1 MMKHLKSILCLA
13 LILALAL
20 QLGGCAGGTP
30 EAPVAAKVIDLM
42 AEITPAKPE
51 AAPVKPEAAEAATD
65 FSLRLFKAGRQAGEN
80 TLISPISVLS
90 ALAMTANG
98 AKGETLAQM
107 EQVLGMDREAL
118 NGFFRTWL
126 EALAK
131 DPALKAANSIWFT
144 QDRRFTVNRDF
155 LQTNAD
161 YYGAD
166 VYQAPFDNST
176 LAAINDWVKEKTDGM
191 IPEILDQIP
200 PNVVMYLVNALA
212 FDAKWEVP
220 YEKASVQSGN
230 FLPENGEKVL
240 VDFMQSEEHLYL
252 EDDKAVGFL
261 KPYEGGKYAF
271 MALLPKEGVS
281 LADCADSLDGAAFRA
296 LLAGQ
301 SQETVFT
308 ALPKFETGW
317 NGELS
322 ELLRQ
327 LGMGLAFDPE
337 AADFSGLGSAAGGNI
352 GISRVLHKT
361 FLSVAEEG
369 TRAGAATVVEMD
381 TKGVLVEAPKYVTLD
396 RPFLYALVD
405 LENGIPL
412 FIGSMMNPA

>member
-1 MMKHLKSILCLA
+1 MKHLKSVLCLA
-13 LILALAL
+13 LIFALAL

-30 EAPVAAKVIDLM
+30 GAPVAAKVVDLM
-42 AEITPAKPE
+42 AEITPAKTE
-51 AAPVKPEAAEAATD
+51 AAPVKPEAAQAAAD
-65 FSLRLFKAGRQAGEN
+65 FSLRLFQAGREAGKN

-144 QDRRFTVNRDF
+144 QGDRFTVNRDF

-166 VYQAPFDNST
+166 LYQAPFDDST
-176 LAAINDWVKEKTDGM
+176 LAAINNWVKEKTDGM
-191 IPEILDQIP
+191 IPEILDRIP
-200 PNVVMYLVNALA
+200 PEAVMYLVNALA
-212 FDAKWEVP
+212 FDAKWEEP
-220 YEKASVQSGN
+220 YLESSVQSGN
-230 FLPENGEKVL
+230 FFPENGEKVL
-240 VDFMQSEEHLYL
+240 ADFMHSEERLYL

-281 LADCADSLDGAAFRA
+281 LADYTDSLNGAAFRA
-296 LLAGQ
+296 LLAGR
-301 SQETVFT
+301 SQETVFA

-322 ELLRQ
+322 QLLEQ
-327 LGMGLAFDPE
+327 LGMDLAFDLD
-337 AADFSGLGSAAGGNI
+337 AADFSGLGSAAGSNI

-361 FLSVAEEG
+361 FISVAEEG
-369 TRAGAATVVEMD
+369 TRAAAATVVEMD
-381 TKGVLVEAPKYVTLD
+381 SKGVMVEAPKYVILD

-405 LENGIPL
+405 LESGIPL
-412 FIGSMMNPA
+412 FLGTMMNPA

>member
-13 LILALAL
+13 LIFALAL

-42 AEITPAKPE
+42 AEISPAKPE

-131 DPALKAANSIWFT
+131 DPALKAANSVWFT
-144 QDRRFTVNRDF
+144 QDQRFTVNRDF

-200 PNVVMYLVNALA
+200 PDVVMYLVNALA

-281 LADCADSLDGAAFRA
+281 LADYADSLDGAAFRA

-301 SQETVFT
+301 SQETVLT

-327 LGMGLAFDPE
+327 LGMGLAFDLE
-337 AADFSGLGSAAGGNI
+337 AADFSGLGSSAGGNI

-361 FLSVAEEG
+361 FISVAEEG